1 MAARVRALEEYKEAL
16 WAVSCPI
23 EDAVR
28 WLQTRAVEHSTVYG
42 SPQTPK
48 SAHLPEYLLWRRH
61 EPAIDLAL
69 AEHGRS
75 RSVLDRLW
83 DHGGD
88 AMRVILAGNPSLF
101 VGDYHGTF
109 EGRRGVI
116 MDRIL
121 RECPSAQL
129 RAFCRIPDLHSGFYE
144 VMIHAWQPDR
154 IATENRVSEER
165 FREILTYLAENPRS
179 GLRREDSHERLYL
192 DGYSEYQYNVFF
204 IEAWRLAQKVEVTP
218 EWAAALA
225 TLYGKL
231 HHPYCPFDDVEAVV
245 ARWRVPDEQSHGPTQ
260 MIRKA
265 LAVAFMKPTV
275 EMARSDDP
283 AMRWAFY
290 ESFDP
295 DAQEL
300 RDIDWS
306 EFLERD
312 DYPHFDL
319 QNNDKIWR
327 SARGRRRLEQ
337 LLWHASKKDND
348 LVFVGFF
355 KEMEGRY
362 RREHPEWFVEPDD
375 EGEIVE
381 PQPDKV
387 DMLQAEIARLIERM
401 AAERIKAWVIAVVFV
416 VGILAGHWR

>member
-1 MAARVRALEEYKEAL
+1 MVARVRTLEEYKKAL
-16 WAVSCPI
+16 WAVTCPI

-28 WLQTRAVEHSTVYG
+28 WLQTRAVEHSSVYG
-42 SPQTPK
+42 TPRTPK

-75 RSVLDRLW
+75 RSILDRLW

-121 RECPSAQL
+121 REGPSAQL
-129 RAFCRIPDLHSGFYE
+129 RAYCRIPDLQSGLYE
-144 VMIHAWQPDR
+144 VMIRAWQPDR
-154 IATENRVSEER
+154 MASENVVSEER

-179 GLRREDSHERLYL
+179 GLRREDSHERHYF
-192 DGYSEYQYNVFF
+192 DGHSEYRYNVFF
-204 IEAWRLAQKVEVTP
+204 IEAWGLAHKVEVTP

-225 TLYGKL
+225 TLYDKL
-231 HHPYCPFDDVEAVV
+231 DHPYCPFDDVEAVI
-245 ARWRVPDEQSHGPTQ
+245 ARWQVPDEQNYE
-260 MIRKA
+260 MIRQA
-265 LAVAFMKPTV
+265 LAVAFMTPTA

-283 AMRWAFY
+283 AMRRAFY
-290 ESFDP
+290 KSFDP

-300 RDIDWS
+300 RDIDWG

-312 DYPHFDL
+312 DYPDIEL

-327 SARGRRRLEQ
+327 SARGRWRLEQ
-337 LLWHASKKDND
+337 LLRQQARKNND
-348 LVFVGFF
+348 LVLVGFF
-355 KEMEGRY
+355 KEKEERY

-387 DMLQAEIARLIERM
+387 DLLQTEIARLIERM
-401 AAERIKAWVIAVVFV
+401 AAERNKAWVIAAVFV
-416 VGILAGHWR
+416 VGILAGHWL